1 MKSMSENV
9 LTLAFSFVYLSKT
22 YLYMEQ
28 FNDVPIIDQTSC
40 ILLSPRLE
48 AKADNDV
55 EIFKK
60 HDWLVLKFIVL
71 KSPNWDSTKISV
83 NWRDPNKLIHHSSNS
98 RALVIFEIKPR
109 DNIIQAVTLFN
120 PNG

>member
-40 ILLSPRLE
+40 NLLSPRLE

-60 HDWLVLKFIVL
+60 HD
-71 KSPNWDSTKISV
+71 
-83 NWRDPNKLIHHSSNS
+83 
-98 RALVIFEIKPR
+98 
-109 DNIIQAVTLFN
+109 
-120 PNG
+120 